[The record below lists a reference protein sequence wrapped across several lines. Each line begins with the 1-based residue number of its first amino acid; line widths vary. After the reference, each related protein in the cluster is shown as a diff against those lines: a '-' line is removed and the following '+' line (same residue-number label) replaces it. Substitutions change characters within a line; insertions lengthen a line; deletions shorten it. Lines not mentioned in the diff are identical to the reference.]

1 MQQPG
6 GCVRVTIRDVA
17 REAGVSV
24 ATVSRVFNDSGP
36 VNPTTRARI
45 REIARELR
53 YAPNSAARSL
63 SARRTGTLGVLL
75 PDLHGAFFSEVI
87 RGIDL
92 AVQRHH
98 HHLLLSSSHN
108 ERSEVAAALRVMRGR
123 VDGIILMSPA
133 VDAET
138 LVAELPDDLPV
149 VLLNCALRDERFDTI
164 EIDNAGGAQAMVG
177 HLLACGH
184 RRVALV
190 GGPPRNHDARER
202 RRGYRAALRAAG
214 VEPRAEW
221 ELPGDYSEGA
231 GHRAALAL
239 LALDPRPTALFAAN
253 DAMAVGAMS
262 ALREAGMRVPED
274 VAVTGF
280 DDVPM
285 ARYVTPPLTTVR
297 VAISELGARA
307 VDVLMAA
314 LTRDGGHRRGHDV
327 LPTSL
332 VVRGSCGCRDR
343 PPPPRA
349 PP

>member
-1 MQQPG
+1 
-6 GCVRVTIRDVA
+6 
-17 REAGVSV
+17 V

-36 VNPTTRARI
+36 VNAETRTRI
-45 REIARELR
+45 RAAAHELR

-92 AVQRHH
+92 AVQRHGL
-98 HHLLLSSSHN
+98 HLLLSGSHN
-108 ERSEVAAALRVMRGR
+108 ERGEVAAALRVMRGR
-123 VDGIILMSPA
+123 VDGIILMSSA

-138 LVAELPDDLPV
+138 LVAELPESLPV
-149 VLLNCALRDERFDTI
+149 VLLNCAVRDARFDSVD
-164 EIDNAGGAQAMVG
+164 IDDAGGARAMVE
-177 HLLACGH
+177 HLVACGH

-190 GGPPRNHDARER
+190 GGPPRNHDAGER
-202 RRGYRAALRAAG
+202 RRGWRQALRAAG
-214 VEPRAEW
+214 IEPRPEW
-221 ELPGDYSEGA
+221 ELPGDFSEGA

-239 LALDPRPTALFAAN
+239 LALAPRPTALFAAN
-253 DAMAVGAMS
+253 DAMAIGALS
-262 ALREAGMRVPED
+262 ALREAGVRVPED
-274 VAVTGF
+274 VAVAGF
-280 DDVPM
+280 DDVPI

-307 VDVLMAA
+307 ADVLVAA
-314 LTRDGGHRRGHDV
+314 LADGGRRPSHEV
-327 LPTSL
+327 LPTAL

-343 PPPPRA
+343 PPPTIPPTPRS